1 MGEPMKKSA
10 KQPPLPKKN
19 EGSNL
24 GSNRPPLSRAK
35 KARKRFL
42 ASEKSHET
50 NKIDVAEEI
59 LGIALQYTS
68 DNSAYQTFCQRTF
81 FKNLANKS
89 GSRLDLNDIA
99 NTVSQY
105 VCKATIRRRKREAYK
120 IGRVVDSCLLD
131 KIEPWEF
138 KDFIAGHGS
147 FTKAYKYSVEK
158 YSRSAE
164 ANEATASSSDIE
176 TEKNDNSQDQAEP
189 SAADDTLKCDE
200 VANQTVQDEKQTSN
214 RKKPK
219 WPKSERS
226 LNSQATNDGDF
237 AAVMAVKVEED
248 VWVRLR
254 RRAFDGDYVDL
265 CIKEVLPGHA
275 VKMTRRLAED

>member
-1 MGEPMKKSA
+1 MKKSA

-19 EGSNL
+19 EGSKL
-24 GSNRPPLSRAK
+24 GSNGPPLSRAK

-50 NKIDVAEEI
+50 NKINVAEEI
-59 LGIALQYTS
+59 LGIALHYIS
-68 DNSAYQTFCQRTF
+68 DNSTYQTFCQQTF
-81 FKNLANKS
+81 FKDLANKP
-89 GSRLDLNDIA
+89 GRRLDLNDVA

-120 IGRVVDSCLLD
+120 IARVVDACLLE

-147 FTKAYKYSVEK
+147 FTKAYNYSVAK
-158 YSRSAE
+158 YSRSSE
-164 ANEATASSSDIE
+164 TNEATTSSSDVE
-176 TEKNDNSQDQAEP
+176 TEKNANFQEQVDLSNEDDSPDRDDIATQSAQDKKQA
-189 SAADDTLKCDE
+189 SIR
-200 VANQTVQDEKQTSN
+200 
-214 RKKPK
+214 RKPE

-226 LNSQATNDGDF
+226 VNSQATTDGDF
-237 AAVMAVKVEED
+237 AAVMAVGVEED

-254 RRAFDGDYVDL
+254 RRYSDGHYVDL
-265 CIKEVLPGHA
+265 CIKEVLPGRA
-275 VKMTRRLAED
+275 VRITRIVADD